1 MLDAGKQKL
10 IWQGFLKKLSEERK
24 DISLTDRAKKFVEGL
39 DKDETTKDISW
50 NGREIRNGIFPASWA
65 FAVNILLI
73 YIALQSAIALATFDA
88 EEEAEAAG
96 VRPSKILVR
105 DGHFQAIVDRRKD
118 FFIYRKSIRN
128 QDEEARAYTEGSR
141 GPPLQKS

>member
-50 NGREIRNGIFPASWA
+50 NGREIRNGIFPAS
-65 FAVNILLI
+65 
-73 YIALQSAIALATFDA
+73 
-88 EEEAEAAG
+88 
-96 VRPSKILVR
+96 
-105 DGHFQAIVDRRKD
+105 
-118 FFIYRKSIRN
+118 
-128 QDEEARAYTEGSR
+128 
-141 GPPLQKS
+141 

>member
-24 DISLTDRAKKFVEGL
+24 DISLTDRAKKFVESL
-39 DKDETTKDISW
+39 DKDETTKNISW
-50 NGREIRNGIFPASWA
+50 NGREIRNGIFSYILSLCP
-65 FAVNILLI
+65 NILLR

-88 EEEAEAAG
+88 AEEAGATG

-105 DGHFQAIVDRRKD
+105 DEHFQAIVDRRKD
-118 FFIYRKSIRN
+118 FFMYWKSIRN
-128 QDEEARAYTEGSR
+128 QDEEARAFSDGSR
-141 GPPLQKS
+141 GPPSQMG